1 MCSLVHN
8 IYFRHFII
16 LEIHLSMV
24 QWFLRLV
31 ILNLN
36 VIPSNFKELLQC
48 LIGKRNTEV
57 KSIESYFLDSVKTIT
72 MVS

>member
-1 MCSLVHN
+1 MLLV
-8 IYFRHFII
+8 FR
-16 LEIHLSMV
+16 